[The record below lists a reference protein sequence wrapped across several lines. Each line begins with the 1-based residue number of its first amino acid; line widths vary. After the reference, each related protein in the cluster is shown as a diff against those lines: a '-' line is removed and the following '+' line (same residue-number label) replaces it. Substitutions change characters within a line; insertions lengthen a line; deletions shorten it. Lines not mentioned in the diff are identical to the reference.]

1 MTDNK
6 LRPAYY
12 RNAGKDLF
20 DFFSDG
26 LLTVEEY
33 RGFLKGNIFK
43 YTKRYANKHG
53 DEDLQKAET
62 YIEELRRFE
71 RKIK

>member
-1 MTDNK
+1 MTDSK

-20 DFFSDG
+20 YFFNEG

-33 RGFLKGNIFK
+33 RGFLKGNVFK
-43 YTKRYANKHG
+43 YVKRYAQKHG

-71 RKIK
+71 CKIK

>member
-12 RNAGKDLF
+12 HNAGKDLF

-26 LLTVEEY
+26 LLTV
-33 RGFLKGNIFK
+33 
-43 YTKRYANKHG
+43 
-53 DEDLQKAET
+53 
-62 YIEELRRFE
+62 IERR
-71 RKIK
+71 